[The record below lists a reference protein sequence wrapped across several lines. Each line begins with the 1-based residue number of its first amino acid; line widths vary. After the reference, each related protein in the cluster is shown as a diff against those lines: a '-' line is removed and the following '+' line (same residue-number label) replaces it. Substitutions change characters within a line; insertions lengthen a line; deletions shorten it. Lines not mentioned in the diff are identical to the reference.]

1 MSLFGWWNDSD
12 DVFDDDE
19 DDIGNEWDVPEEE
32 IDEAVD
38 QIKGKVNTG
47 DCIYCKAKDTMHYYG
62 QGFFVCSHC
71 GNIIDEDTYYQWM
84 LGYGVNIVDDYG
96 REFCDLH
103 MKKSMMKVK
112 YSFG

>member
-47 DCIYCKAKDTMHYYG
+47 DCIY
-62 QGFFVCSHC
+62 S
-71 GNIIDEDTYYQWM
+71 
-84 LGYGVNIVDDYG
+84 
-96 REFCDLH
+96 R
-103 MKKSMMKVK
+103 KKQTLL
-112 YSFG
+112 

>member
-38 QIKGKVNTG
+38 QIRGKVDTG
-47 DCIYCKAKDTMHYYG
+47 DRIYCKAKDTMHYDG
-62 QGFFVCSHC
+62 KEFFVCSHC
-71 GNIIDEDTYYQWM
+71 GMIVDEDTYYQWM
-84 LGYGVNIVDDYG
+84 LWLWY
-96 REFCDLH
+96 
-103 MKKSMMKVK
+103 
-112 YSFG
+112 

>member
-47 DCIYCKAKDTMHYYG
+47 DCIYCKAKDT
-62 QGFFVCSHC
+62 QALFLFA
-71 GNIIDEDTYYQWM
+71 
-84 LGYGVNIVDDYG
+84 
-96 REFCDLH
+96 
-103 MKKSMMKVK
+103 KKTD
-112 YSFG
+112 SFIERR

>member
-38 QIKGKVNTG
+38 QIKGKVNLAITQALFLF
-47 DCIYCKAKDTMHYYG
+47 AKKTD
-62 QGFFVCSHC
+62 
-71 GNIIDEDTYYQWM
+71 
-84 LGYGVNIVDDYG
+84 
-96 REFCDLH
+96 
-103 MKKSMMKVK
+103 
-112 YSFG
+112 SFIERR